1 MGLRMMAFIIRA
13 SVALLFLVATA
24 GAYPVQAQ
32 NYDGDGVVRVGLF
45 AQGTWLDINQTLPV
59 AGNTEFSGFAGGI
72 SAGYDFWRTSR
83 FVLGA
88 EIDAAVGDM
97 GDSIVPISY
106 GFDYMATARG
116 RAGVYVHPNWLVYGT
131 VGAAWLGYE
140 AQSSLT
146 GDKASD
152 TLTGLAVG
160 GGTEVD
166 WGNLIFFGE
175 YLYTDF
181 GSRNFVVDGT
191 TQRVDID
198 GHVARFGIK
207 YKIGHDFYY
216 QDDVRPLK

>member
-1 MGLRMMAFIIRA
+1 MRA
-13 SVALLFLVATA
+13 LITRLALLMVVATV
-24 GAYPVQAQ
+24 GARPVQAQ
-32 NYDGDGVVRVGLF
+32 NYDGDGIVRVGLF
-45 AQGTWLDINQTLPV
+45 AQGTWLDINQTLPA

-83 FVLGA
+83 FVLGV
-88 EIDAAVGDM
+88 EIDAAIGDL
-97 GDSIVPISY
+97 GDSILPVSY
-106 GFDYMATARG
+106 GFDYLATARG

-131 VGAAWLGYE
+131 VGVAWLGFE
-140 AQSSLT
+140 AQSTLT

-152 TLTGLAVG
+152 TMTGLAVG

-166 WGNLIFFGE
+166 WGHLIFFGE

-181 GSRNFVVDGT
+181 GSRNFVVDAT

-216 QDDVRPLK
+216 HDDVRPLK

>member
-1 MGLRMMAFIIRA
+1 MRA
-13 SVALLFLVATA
+13 LITRLALLMVVATV
-24 GAYPVQAQ
+24 GAHPVQAQ
-32 NYDGDGVVRVGLF
+32 NYDGDGIVRVGLF
-45 AQGTWLDINQTLPV
+45 AQGTWLDINQTLPA

-83 FVLGA
+83 FVLGV
-88 EIDAAVGDM
+88 EIDAAIGDL
-97 GDSIVPISY
+97 GDSILPVSY
-106 GFDYMATARG
+106 GFDYLATARG
-116 RAGVYVHPNWLVYGT
+116 RAGVYVHTNWLVYGT
-131 VGAAWLGYE
+131 VGVAWLGFE
-140 AQSSLT
+140 AQSTLT

-152 TLTGLAVG
+152 TMTGLAVG

-181 GSRNFVVDGT
+181 GSRNFVVDAT

-216 QDDVRPLK
+216 HDDVRPVK